1 MPAPNSQSPREASR
15 PRVGVYVCHCG
26 GNISDVVDVQKVTEA
41 AKRLPDVVLARQYT
55 FMCSDPGQQMIIED
69 IAKEGLSRVV
79 VAACSPSLHE
89 LTFRQSLIRAGLNPF
104 LFEHVNIREQVSWVT
119 KSDPGGATEKAVR
132 LIAAA
137 VAKVRLSR
145 PLEPIRVEA
154 VQQVVVIG
162 GGVSGLRC
170 ASHLARRGIPVVLLE
185 RSPFLGGRVAQL
197 CCLFPTQAKAD
208 QLLKSLISEVSQDPN
223 VAIHTS
229 AEVIATSGY
238 IGNFALKVRLHPR
251 GVARELRSDEAQAAI
266 EACPETV
273 ESEFDYGLAKRK
285 AIYVTSPDSYPPMPA
300 IDWKACTRCGKCAEA
315 VEGNGIVL
323 DAEPVEIDLKAGAIV
338 LATGFDPYEPYAGEY
353 GYGQYSQVITLPQL
367 YRLLNPQG
375 PTGGRLERNGQ
386 PVRNVCL
393 IHCVGSRQIEG
404 IHQPGPHGRIYDYCS
419 RVCCTTALEAANE
432 IRQRYPE
439 VNVFDFYRDIRTY
452 GRGHEDYYENAS
464 RRGVLF
470 FRYMAEEPPT
480 VRKAAAGN
488 GSPLAVTVKDTLT
501 WGEEVEVQADL
512 VVLVTGMKPRDIT
525 GLVETLKVARSPDG
539 FLQEVHPKLRPVE
552 TAVSGVFLAGA
563 CQAPMDIGES
573 CAAASAAA
581 VKVSAT
587 LLKGCIELAP
597 FVATVDPERCQGSG
611 ACIEE
616 CRYQKAISLC
626 EVTVNGTTALRAQVN
641 PALCRGCGMCVPT
654 CPQGAIQLEG
664 CRVDQFDAMIEAITA
679 DY

>member
-1 MPAPNSQSPREASR
+1 MHTPNSQPPSEASR

-26 GNISDVVDVQKVTEA
+26 GNISDVVDVHKVTEA
-41 AKRLPDVVLARQYT
+41 ASRLSDVVLARQYT
-55 FMCSDPGQQMIIED
+55 FMCSDPGQQMIIDD
-69 IAKEGLSRVV
+69 IVKEGLNRVV

-104 LFEHVNIREQVSWVT
+104 LFEHVNIREQVSWVS
-119 KSDPGGATEKAVR
+119 KSDPGGATDKAVR

-154 VQQVVVIG
+154 IQRVAVIG

-170 ASHLARRGIPVVLLE
+170 ACDLAKRGIQVALLE

-197 CCLFPTQAKAD
+197 CCLYPVQAKAD
-208 QLLKSLISEVSQDPN
+208 ELLKSLISEVSQDPN
-223 VAIHTS
+223 VSIYTS
-229 AEVIATSGY
+229 AEVKSASGCV
-238 IGNFALKVRLHPR
+238 GNFALKIQLHPR
-251 GVARELRSDEAQAAI
+251 GITRELRADEALAAI
-266 EACPETV
+266 AACPETV
-273 ESEFDYGLAKRK
+273 DSEFDYGLAKRK
-285 AIYVTSPDSYPPMPA
+285 AIYMPSEGSYPPLPT
-300 IDWKACTRCGKCAEA
+300 IDWKACTRCGKCVEA
-315 VEGNGIVL
+315 LDGKGIEL
-323 DAEPVEIDLKAGAIV
+323 AAQPEEIELKAGAIV
-338 LATGFDPYEPYAGEY
+338 MATGFDPYEPRPGEY
-353 GYGQYSQVITLPQL
+353 GYGQYPEVITLPQL

-375 PTGGRLERNGQ
+375 PTRGRLERNGR

-404 IHQPGPHGRIYDYCS
+404 IHQPGPDGRIRDYCS
-419 RVCCTTALEAANE
+419 RVCCTSALEAANE
-432 IRQRYPE
+432 IRERFPE

-464 RRGVLF
+464 KQGVLF
-470 FRYMAEEPPT
+470 FRYVAEEPP
-480 VRKAAAGN
+480 VIHKAAAGN

-501 WGEEVEVQADL
+501 WGEEVEAPADL

-525 GLVETLKVARSPDG
+525 GLVETLKLARSSDG

-581 VKVSAT
+581 ARVSAM
-587 LLKGCIELAP
+587 LLKGQIELAP
-597 FVATVDPERCQGSG
+597 FVATVDLERCQGTG
-611 ACIEE
+611 ACVEE
-616 CRYQKAISLC
+616 CRYQQAISLV
-626 EVTVNGTTALRAQVN
+626 EVTLNGTPVKRAQVN
-641 PALCRGCGMCVPT
+641 PALCRGCGMCVPV
-654 CPQGAIQLEG
+654 CPHGAIQVEG
-664 CRVDQFDAMIEAITA
+664 CRVDQFDAMVEAIAA

>member
-1 MPAPNSQSPREASR
+1 MHSPNNQPSSEASR

-26 GNISDVVDVQKVTEA
+26 GNISDVVDVHKVTEA
-41 AKRLPDVVLARQYT
+41 ASRLPDVVFARQYT
-55 FMCSDPGQQMIIED
+55 FMCSDPGQQMIIDD
-69 IAKEGLSRVV
+69 IVKEGLNRVV

-104 LFEHVNIREQVSWVT
+104 LFEHVNIREQVSWVS
-119 KSDPGGATEKAVR
+119 KSDPSGATEKAAR
-132 LIAAA
+132 LIAAG

-145 PLEPIRVEA
+145 ALEPIRVEA
-154 VQQVVVIG
+154 LQRVVVIG

-170 ASHLARRGIPVVLLE
+170 ASDLARRGIPVVLLE

-197 CCLFPTQAKAD
+197 CCLYPTQAKAD
-208 QLLKSLISEVSQDPN
+208 ELLKNLISEVSQDPN
-223 VAIHTS
+223 VAIYTS
-229 AEVIATSGY
+229 AEVIAASGY
-238 IGNFALKVRLHPR
+238 VGNFALKVRLHPR
-251 GVARELRSDEAQAAI
+251 GVTRELRSDEALAAI
-266 EACPETV
+266 EACPETAD
-273 ESEFDYGLAKRK
+273 SEFDYGLAKRK
-285 AIYVTSPDSYPPMPA
+285 AIYMPSQGAYPPLPT
-300 IDWKACTRCGKCAEA
+300 IDWRACTRCGKCVEA

-323 DAEPVEIDLKAGAIV
+323 DGEPVEIDLTAGAVV
-338 LATGFDPYEPYAGEY
+338 LATGFDPYEPRLGEY
-353 GYGQYSQVITLPQL
+353 GYGQYPEVITLPQL

-375 PTGGRLERNGQ
+375 PTGGRLQRNGR

-404 IHQPGPHGRIYDYCS
+404 IHQPGPDGRIYDYCS
-419 RVCCTTALEAANE
+419 RFCCTAALEAANE
-432 IRQRYPE
+432 IRVRQPE

-452 GRGHEDYYENAS
+452 GRGHEDYYESAS
-464 RRGVLF
+464 KHGVLF
-470 FRYMAEEPPT
+470 FRYVAEEPPV

-501 WGEEVEVQADL
+501 WGEELEAPADL

-525 GLVETLKVARSPDG
+525 GLVETLKLARSSDG

-552 TAVSGVFLAGA
+552 TAVSGVFLAGT

-581 VKVSAT
+581 ARVSAT
-587 LLKGCIELAP
+587 LLKGHIDLDP
-597 FVATVDPERCQGSG
+597 FVAAVDPERCQGSG

-616 CRYQKAISLC
+616 CQYQKAISLC

-641 PALCRGCGMCVPT
+641 PALCRGCGMCVPA
-654 CPQGAIQLEG
+654 CPHGAIQLEG
-664 CRVDQFDAMIEAITA
+664 CRVDQFDAMVDAITA
-679 DY
+679 NY